1 MAGLISNAKRIGT
14 QADQKKKKK
23 KKGILCDVRAAR
35 NVFYSEFLWK
45 EMQALKR
52 GENEKMNPLFVTNWP
67 ENMLLVSICQTL
79 VIKIKTHNPDD
90 GRVD

>member
-1 MAGLISNAKRIGT
+1 MTSGGAP
-14 QADQKKKKK
+14 
-23 KKGILCDVRAAR
+23 

-45 EMQALKR
+45 EIQALKR